1 MNNEMKREGKD
12 GGINKDERIDINK
25 MLIDYKIKEEK
36 EEGIDDKDG
45 SMKKGKK
52 EELIIVER
60 EIFNVQYDLFKN
72 KKVIRKYFEGKLVYR
87 LN

>member
-1 MNNEMKREGKD
+1 MKREGKD

-60 EIFNVQYDLFKN
+60 EIFNV
-72 KKVIRKYFEGKLVYR
+72 
-87 LN
+87 